1 VTCFTQRPLFCRDCG
16 APPAVAGLCA
26 VCYRQRRHSLRYFAG
41 LREEVLARDG
51 CRCRGCGAG
60 NQRAVHHRRPGVQ
73 EIAWLV
79 TLCPACHALVHKL
92 RRHRHWLPASL
103 LGLWREQHPEVP
115 LQLQL
120 WIAPDLFGV
129 SFLSAGEDGA
139 RRAA

>member
-1 VTCFTQRPLFCRDCG
+1 
-16 APPAVAGLCA
+16 
-26 VCYRQRRHSLRYFAG
+26 
-41 LREEVLARDG
+41 
-51 CRCRGCGAG
+51 
-60 NQRAVHHRRPGVQ
+60 VQ